1 MGQPVTARSDFH
13 KRAWKVRSPAAARLE
28 RWLTRLHEDRKSVHG
43 EALVV
48 PFKSGLSTAMVCT
61 FDGEACGC
69 AMCGEFAADLGA
81 SFESGFRLLHIGKM
95 PHDVAQIVGGAGIL
109 YCASCLTE
117 HGAWLRHTF
126 GIEPA

>member
-1 MGQPVTARSDFH
+1 MSSRSDFH

-28 RWLTRLHEDRKSVHG
+28 RWLERLHEDRKAVHG

-69 AMCGEFAADLGA
+69 AMCGEFAADLG
-81 SFESGFRLLHIGKM
+81 SPFEQGFKLLHIGKM
-95 PHDVAQIVGGAGIL
+95 PYDVSKIVGWAAIL
-109 YCASCLTE
+109 YCPACIE
-117 HGAWLRHTF
+117 AHGAWLRHAFHVTD
-126 GIEPA
+126 A